1 MLLKVF
7 SQIGI
12 IKLIKM
18 NTKYTLIIFS
28 IFFIVTSI
36 FIYLKISGDLDSLLI
51 QLKWF
56 MRITFPLFVIF
67 LFYMGMKDSRQ

>member
-1 MLLKVF
+1 
-7 SQIGI
+7 
-12 IKLIKM
+12 M
-18 NTKYTLIIFS
+18 NTKYALIIFS
-28 IFFIVTSI
+28 IFFIITSI

-67 LFYMGMKDSRQ
+67 LFYMGMKDSKK

>member
-1 MLLKVF
+1 
-7 SQIGI
+7 
-12 IKLIKM
+12 M
-18 NTKYTLIIFS
+18 NTKYVLIIFS

-36 FIYLKISGDLDSLLI
+36 FIYLKISGDLDTLLI

-67 LFYMGMKDSRQ
+67 LFYLGIKNENK

>member
-1 MLLKVF
+1 
-7 SQIGI
+7 
-12 IKLIKM
+12 M
-18 NTKYTLIIFS
+18 NTKYALIIFS

-67 LFYMGMKDSRQ
+67 LFYMGMKDSKK

>member
-1 MLLKVF
+1 
-7 SQIGI
+7 
-12 IKLIKM
+12 M
-18 NTKYTLIIFS
+18 NTKYALIIFS

-67 LFYMGMKDSRQ
+67 LFYMGMKDSKKNN

>member
-67 LFYMGMKDSRQ
+67 LFYMGMKDSR

>member
-1 MLLKVF
+1 
-7 SQIGI
+7 
-12 IKLIKM
+12 M
-18 NTKYTLIIFS
+18 NTKYALIIFS

-67 LFYMGMKDSRQ
+67 LFYMGMKDSR

>member
-1 MLLKVF
+1 
-7 SQIGI
+7 
-12 IKLIKM
+12 M
-18 NTKYTLIIFS
+18 NTKYALIIFS

-67 LFYMGMKDSRQ
+67 LFYLGIKNENK

>member
-1 MLLKVF
+1 
-7 SQIGI
+7 
-12 IKLIKM
+12 M
-18 NTKYTLIIFS
+18 NTKYAAIIFS

-67 LFYMGMKDSRQ
+67 LFYIGMKDSRQ

>member
-1 MLLKVF
+1 
-7 SQIGI
+7 
-12 IKLIKM
+12 M
-18 NTKYTLIIFS
+18 NTKYALIIFS

-36 FIYLKISGDLDSLLI
+36 FVYLKISGDLDSLLI

-67 LFYMGMKDSRQ
+67 LFYMGMKDSKK

>member
-1 MLLKVF
+1 
-7 SQIGI
+7 
-12 IKLIKM
+12 M
-18 NTKYTLIIFS
+18 NSKYALIIFS

-36 FIYLKISGDLDSLLI
+36 FIYLKISGDLDTLLI

-67 LFYMGMKDSRQ
+67 LFYLGMKNENK

>member
-1 MLLKVF
+1 
-7 SQIGI
+7 
-12 IKLIKM
+12 M
-18 NTKYTLIIFS
+18 NTKYALIIFS

-36 FIYLKISGDLDSLLI
+36 FIYLKISGDLDNLLI

-67 LFYMGMKDSRQ
+67 LFYMGMKDSKK

>member
-1 MLLKVF
+1 
-7 SQIGI
+7 
-12 IKLIKM
+12 M
-18 NTKYTLIIFS
+18 NTKYAAIIFS

-36 FIYLKISGDLDSLLI
+36 FIYLKISGDLDNLLI

-67 LFYMGMKDSRQ
+67 LFYLGIKNENK

>member
-1 MLLKVF
+1 
-7 SQIGI
+7 
-12 IKLIKM
+12 M
-18 NTKYTLIIFS
+18 NTKYALIIFS

-36 FIYLKISGDLDSLLI
+36 FIYLKISGDLDTLLI

-67 LFYMGMKDSRQ
+67 LFYLGVKNENK

>member
-1 MLLKVF
+1 
-7 SQIGI
+7 
-12 IKLIKM
+12 M
-18 NTKYTLIIFS
+18 NTKYALIIFS

-67 LFYMGMKDSRQ
+67 LFYLGMKNKNK

>member
-1 MLLKVF
+1 
-7 SQIGI
+7 
-12 IKLIKM
+12 M
-18 NTKYTLIIFS
+18 NTKYALIIFS
-28 IFFIVTSI
+28 IFFIITSI

-67 LFYMGMKDSRQ
+67 LFYLGIKNENK

>member
-1 MLLKVF
+1 
-7 SQIGI
+7 
-12 IKLIKM
+12 M
-18 NTKYTLIIFS
+18 NTKYTLIVFS
-28 IFFIVTSI
+28 IFLIVTSI

-67 LFYMGMKDSRQ
+67 LFYIGMKDSKE

>member
-1 MLLKVF
+1 
-7 SQIGI
+7 
-12 IKLIKM
+12 M
-18 NTKYTLIIFS
+18 NTKYTVIIFS

-67 LFYMGMKDSRQ
+67 LFYIGMKDSRQ

>member
-1 MLLKVF
+1 
-7 SQIGI
+7 
-12 IKLIKM
+12 M
-18 NTKYTLIIFS
+18 NTKYALIIFS

-36 FIYLKISGDLDSLLI
+36 FIYLKISGDLDTLLI

-67 LFYMGMKDSRQ
+67 LFYLGIKNENK